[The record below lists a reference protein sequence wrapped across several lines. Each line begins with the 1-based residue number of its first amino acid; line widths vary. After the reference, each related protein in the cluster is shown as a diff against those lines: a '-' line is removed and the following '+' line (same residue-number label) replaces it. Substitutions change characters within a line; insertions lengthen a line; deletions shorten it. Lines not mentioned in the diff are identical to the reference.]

1 MLKIRKIKP
10 VKIIKTKE
18 YYKNEEKPRF
28 FCILGQYIFILI
40 EKEDKISVK
49 FIEKDGK

>member
-28 FCILGQYIFILI
+28 FCILGHRISIFF
-40 EKEDKISVK
+40 EKEDKISGK